1 MKREIVEWTI
11 KEIYEK
17 RGQITPA
24 EYQRKPRLWN
34 PKDMELLIDSILMNI
49 DIPKLY
55 FYKVGKDEYEIID
68 GTQRLSAIWG
78 FVANEYTL
86 TCEGGKKLGFNELSP
101 EQQEKI
107 LSYKLQIALI
117 SDASDKYLRE
127 LFLRLQ
133 LGLLLVTGE
142 KLHAKTGA
150 MKDFV
155 FGKMV
160 EKPFVKSVKIPN
172 RRYAK
177 ETLCAQICINSFT
190 KAKLRLFSR
199 TRYEDLSYFFDNY
212 ANSSGKDLDFFRNR
226 CKSIMEVLDTLN
238 HYFDK
243 RTDTLRNRSFIL
255 SIYLFVEELVEKM
268 GRAGLDKLMP
278 NFADFVLVFLQRLK
292 EETKLGIKR
301 TNEDLYKFEL
311 YLSNAPGEAYQ
322 IERRHGKLKEFF
334 EYFQKT
340 NKIKGD

>member
-24 EYQRKPRLWN
+24 EYQRKPSLWN

-86 TCEGGKKLGFNELSP
+86 KREGGKRFNELSP
-101 EQQEKI
+101 EQQGKI

-177 ETLCAQICINSFT
+177 ETLCAQICVNSFT
-190 KAKLRLFSR
+190 KAKLNLFSR
-199 TRYEDLSYFFDNY
+199 TRYDDLSYFFDDY
-212 ANSSGKDLDFFRNR
+212 ANLNGKDLDFFKTR
-226 CKSIMEVLDTLN
+226 CKLIMEVLDTLN

-243 RTDTLRNRSFIL
+243 RTATLRNRSFIL
-255 SIYLFVEELVEKM
+255 SIYLFVEELVEKP
-268 GRAGLDKLMP
+268 GKAGLDKLIP
-278 NFADFVLVFLQRLK
+278 FVNFVLVFLQRLK
-292 EETKLGIKR
+292 EETKLGIGR

-322 IERRHGKLKEFF
+322 IKRRHEKLKEFF
-334 EYFQKT
+334 EYFQNT
-340 NKIKGD
+340 GKIKGD